1 MRAMT
6 GFDEL
11 REHNRITWIEQ
22 AQGWIAAPDDI
33 VNVLANEGFEEC
45 KRETTTSRRDRQP
58 AGGLWQGVN
67 TLTGSVASAIWVTRP
82 VWQDAVVFIEVDGES
97 LAGGL
102 GRPSQAME
110 APRAEGVAE
119 TAGRARGLL
128 GGPWG

>member
-1 MRAMT
+1 MRAMA
-6 GFDEL
+6 GFDAL
-11 REHNRITWIEQ
+11 RAHSRITWIEQ

-97 LAGGL
+97 LAL
-102 GRPSQAME
+102 
-110 APRAEGVAE
+110 
-119 TAGRARGLL
+119 RARPITSGQPRRSL
-128 GGPWG
+128 GGPEARRSNGTP

>member
-1 MRAMT
+1 MRAMA
-6 GFDEL
+6 GLAAL
-11 REHNRITWIEQ
+11 RAHSRITWIEQ

-110 APRAEGVAE
+110 PPRAEGVADHVWSAE
-119 TAGRARGLL
+119 EIVGR
-128 GGPWG
+128 P